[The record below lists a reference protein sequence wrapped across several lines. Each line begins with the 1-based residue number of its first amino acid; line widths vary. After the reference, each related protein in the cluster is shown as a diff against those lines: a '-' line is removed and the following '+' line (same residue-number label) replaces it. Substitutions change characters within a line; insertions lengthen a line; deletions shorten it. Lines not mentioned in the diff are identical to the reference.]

1 MIIKEY
7 SCTADTAA
15 FRRKMFVLNFCKNQS
30 ENFILFLL
38 QYKKDLKVSLMTNIP
53 VPIVQILIDLRKN
66 IYFPNLIR
74 ARDILPSFLILFAF
88 KYIPQ
93 HACNLAPPWRSL
105 IQELAKYTP
114 SIINLLKSLGAKLWS
129 QLGKNNDDLSPPII
143 QHVAATKSATRP
155 PFLITDTVHW
165 CTVAQTLITAEDW
178 CPPTHRRRLNIGHRR
193 QALHRHV
200 PVCVAVVAAGF
211 TARLAARVGLA
222 LVAARE
228 FPLAIPV
235 NEVHQVGVLLRLL
248 DEGMTHQLLGG
259 RTLKNSMC
267 QKYK

>member
-93 HACNLAPPWRSL
+93 HACNLAPPPL
-105 IQELAKYTP
+105 TIPDT
-114 SIINLLKSLGAKLWS
+114 GAGQIYPLNNKPAQIVGS
-129 QLGKNNDDLSPPII
+129 QTVVTAGK
-143 QHVAATKSATRP
+143 
-155 PFLITDTVHW
+155 
-165 CTVAQTLITAEDW
+165 E
-178 CPPTHRRRLNIGHRR
+178 
-193 QALHRHV
+193 
-200 PVCVAVVAAGF
+200 
-211 TARLAARVGLA
+211 
-222 LVAARE
+222 
-228 FPLAIPV
+228 
-235 NEVHQVGVLLRLL
+235 
-248 DEGMTHQLLGG
+248 
-259 RTLKNSMC
+259 
-267 QKYK
+267 

>member
-7 SCTADTAA
+7 SCTADTAV

-143 QHVAATKSATRP
+143 QHVAATKKCNKTPFPYHWYCSLVHCSPDSHHCWGLMPARPSAAAQHRTPAAGPSPSCSSLCRCRCRRFHRPTRRP
-155 PFLITDTVHW
+155 SRTRS
-165 CTVAQTLITAEDW
+165 
-178 CPPTHRRRLNIGHRR
+178 RRRAWVSTCDTGQWGPSGRR
-193 QALHRHV
+193 SSSPSWWRDDAST
-200 PVCVAVVAAGF
+200 PW
-211 TARLAARVGLA
+211 
-222 LVAARE
+222 
-228 FPLAIPV
+228 
-235 NEVHQVGVLLRLL
+235 
-248 DEGMTHQLLGG
+248 
-259 RTLKNSMC
+259 RTDAEK
-267 QKYK
+267 